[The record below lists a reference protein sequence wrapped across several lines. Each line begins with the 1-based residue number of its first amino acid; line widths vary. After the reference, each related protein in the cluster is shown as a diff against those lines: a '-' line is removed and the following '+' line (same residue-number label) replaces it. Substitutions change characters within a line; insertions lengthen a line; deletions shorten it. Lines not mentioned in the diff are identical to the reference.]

1 MNMKL
6 SEINQ
11 LNDEMTKMYDL
22 PINFVMMNR
31 SDHYPAAYFRSSLFI
46 LALTYLIFYFIPF
59 DIQDPIW
66 LIGLSIPAVVVG
78 QLLPL
83 FDRYKKVFIS
93 RTEMKEECYQQ
104 ALEQSYQLG
113 VLNESNSIFLY
124 VSLFEKRIE
133 LFVPD
138 SLKERSR
145 IKEVKGPFK
154 KLVKDFKK
162 DQFLAGL
169 REFYQAILIENAPKE
184 IKINQINESSL
195 PLTTDETVEMEK
207 NSQPITPTK
216 NPYNLSEETT
226 INKED

>member
-1 MNMKL
+1 MNL

-11 LNDEMTKMYDL
+11 LNDEMTKKYNL

-113 VLNESNSIFLY
+113 VLNESNSIFLF

-133 LFVPD
+133 LFIPD
-138 SLKERSR
+138 SLKEKNR

-154 KLVKDFKK
+154 KLVKDLKK
-162 DQFLAGL
+162 DQFLGGL

-184 IKINQINESSL
+184 IKTDEIKEAPL
-195 PLTTDETVEMEK
+195 PLTLVEKENEEK
-207 NSQPITPTK
+207 SSQPITTTK
-216 NPYNLSEETT
+216 NPYNLSEETI